1 MSQKTFFITGAN
13 SGFGFA
19 IAAAA
24 IRNGHKVI
32 GTIRS
37 EQSRM
42 ALAERLP
49 AVRPILCD
57 VTEFDRIADV
67 VRQAEETY
75 GPVDVLI
82 NNAGYGHE
90 GILEESPL
98 EEMRRQF
105 DVNVFGA
112 VAVAKA
118 FLPRFRERRSGF
130 IVNVTSMGGMMT
142 MPGIAYYCGSK
153 FALQGISEVMR
164 AEMAPFGVRV
174 TALCPGSFR
183 TDWAGRSMVRTER
196 SIADYDALFDPIR
209 QARQSKSGKQLGD
222 PDKLAAAVLDLI
234 ESDAPPP
241 QLLLGSDA
249 LGLVSDRIDRLKQ
262 EIEAWKSV
270 TVSTDG

>member
-1 MSQKTFFITGAN
+1 MPPKTFFITGAN
-13 SGFGFA
+13 SGFGLA

-24 IRNGHKVI
+24 SRQGSKVI
-32 GTIRS
+32 GTVRS
-37 EQSRM
+37 EQ
-42 ALAERLP
+42 AKLVLANRLP
-49 AVRPILCD
+49 DVQSVLCD
-57 VTEFDRIADV
+57 VTEFDRIDDIIKKV
-67 VRQAEETY
+67 EDEH

-130 IVNVTSMGGMMT
+130 IVNVTSMGGMIT

-153 FALQGISEVMR
+153 FALQGISHVMR
-164 AEMAPFGVRV
+164 AEMAPFGVHV
-174 TALCPGSFR
+174 MALCPGSFR

-196 SIADYDALFDPIR
+196 SIPDYDALFDPIR
-209 QARQSKSGKQLGD
+209 EARQAKSGKQLGD
-222 PDKLAAAVLDLI
+222 PEKLAAALLTLI
-234 ESDAPPP
+234 ESDNPPP

-249 LGLVSDRIDRLKQ
+249 VNLVSQRIETLKQ
-262 EIEAWKSV
+262 EIETWKAISQ
-270 TVSTDG
+270 STDG

>member
-1 MSQKTFFITGAN
+1 MPPKTFFITGAN

-24 IRNGHKVI
+24 SRQGHKVI
-32 GTIRS
+32 GTVRS
-37 EQSRM
+37 ERSQ
-42 ALAERLP
+42 ATLEERLP
-49 AVRPILCD
+49 AVRSVLCD

-67 VRQAEETY
+67 VRQTEDY
-75 GPVDVLI
+75 HGPVDVLI

-130 IVNVTSMGGMMT
+130 IVNVTSMGGLIT

-164 AEMAPFGVRV
+164 AEMAPFGVHV

-196 SIADYDALFDPIR
+196 SIPDYDALFDPIR
-209 QARQSKSGKQLGD
+209 AARQAKSGKQLGD
-222 PDKLAAAVLDLI
+222 PDKLAAAVLDLV
-234 ESDAPPP
+234 ESDNPPP

-249 LGLVSDRIDRLKQ
+249 LKLVSERIERLKQ
-262 EIEAWKSV
+262 EIEAWKFV
-270 TVSTDG
+270 AVATDG